1 MQELLPISAAPRRVL
16 LFKHGDRACLW
27 DDRAF
32 CARVE
37 RLAEERGSSM
47 SKVCRRAGLSASY
60 LAKPAGRSGRS
71 IEAILRIARELDVNV
86 MELIGG
92 TSTHQRHDLLP
103 TDEMLNHL
111 ALTFDIMAQILRGMS
126 TGGR

>member
-1 MQELLPISAAPRRVL
+1 MQEPLPISASPRRVL
-16 LFKHGDRACLW
+16 LFRHGDRDLLW

-37 RLAEERGSSM
+37 RLAEARGRSVSQ
-47 SKVCRRAGLSASY
+47 VCRRAGLRASY

-71 IEAILRIARELDVNV
+71 IEALLRIARELDVDM

-92 TSTHQRHDLLP
+92 ASTHQRHDPLP
-103 TDEMLNHL
+103 TDEMLN
-111 ALTFDIMAQILRGMS
+111 
-126 TGGR
+126 